1 MMWSN
6 PSIKKSKE
14 NNLKIDNE
22 EKIVETDEIISLNE
36 ILESATKQENYIEF
50 INSPMSANITDV
62 PRSISFSLDELG
74 KLNIKY
80 ENYLNSLNKMI

>member
-6 PSIKKSKE
+6 PNMKNKKE
-14 NNLKIDNE
+14 NKMKINNE
-22 EKIVETDEIISLNE
+22 EKIVTNDKIISLNE
-36 ILESATKQENYIEF
+36 ILEPTIKQENYLEYID
-50 INSPMSANITDV
+50 SPLSANITDV
-62 PRSISFSLDELG
+62 PKSINFSLNELG